1 MIEYIFQFY
10 GIFCHSKWIGY
21 LATGLTLS
29 VFSGTIFAVKLFE
42 SFNSNT
48 SEFLF
53 KLFLVILFVTKIVNI
68 LIIKYKSNQLIE
80 LNNKLKKF
88 QNKSRINQNFLNI
101 FSIISILFSLLM
113 AIIATKIYFLELNV
127 TEMFKG
133 FDGQLDVIPMPSI
146 IKVFVPNFY
155 LNSWYVSIQ
164 LIYIEFK
171 TRYISIIKEFRKEVL
186 NEKSEPD
193 GDVLKLTQKFVLK
206 FVNFKNEI
214 KSNVDFLKFGIS
226 AEFFL
231 AIGLI
236 IFSNG
241 FFLESMSYHLSLL
254 RIALMIG
261 YYLWT
266 MSSNLR
272 IRIVENDL
280 SFILNRWLNLK
291 VEDSIRI
298 DINYIEKF
306 AKQSNEKQTN
316 DEPIEL

>member
-1 MIEYIFQFY
+1 M
-10 GIFCHSKWIGY
+10 
-21 LATGLTLS
+21 
-29 VFSGTIFAVKLFE
+29 
-42 SFNSNT
+42 
-48 SEFLF
+48 
-53 KLFLVILFVTKIVNI
+53 
-68 LIIKYKSNQLIE
+68 
-80 LNNKLKKF
+80 
-88 QNKSRINQNFLNI
+88 
-101 FSIISILFSLLM
+101 SIIC
-113 AIIATKIYFLELNV
+113 TKIYFWELHL
-127 TEMFKG
+127 TKLFEG
-133 FDGQLDVIPMPSI
+133 FDGQLEVIPMPSI
-146 IKVFVPNFY
+146 IKVFVMHFY

-164 LIYIEFK
+164 LLYIEFK

-231 AIGLI
+231 TIGII

-241 FFLESMSYHLSLL
+241 LFMESKFYRLNIL
-254 RIALMIG
+254 RIVLMIG

-298 DINYIEKF
+298 DMNYIEKF
-306 AKQSNEKQTN
+306 GKQSNEKQTN

>member
-1 MIEYIFQFY
+1 MIEYILKFY
-10 GIFCHSKWIGY
+10 GIFCYNKWIGY
-21 LATGLTLS
+21 FATGLTLT
-29 VFSGTIFAVKLFE
+29 VFSTTIFAANIFE

-48 SEFLF
+48 SEFLL
-53 KLFLVILFVTKIVNI
+53 KLFLIILFVTKIVNL
-68 LIIKYKSNQLIE
+68 LIIKYKSSQLIE

-113 AIIATKIYFLELNV
+113 SIICTKIYFWELSI
-127 TEMFKG
+127 TEKIKG
-133 FDGQLDVIPMPSI
+133 FNDRLDVIPMPSV
-146 IKVFVPNFY
+146 IKVFVLYFY

-164 LIYIEFK
+164 LLYIEFK

-206 FVNFKNEI
+206 FVNIKNEI

-231 AIGLI
+231 TIGLI

-241 FFLESMSYHLSLL
+241 LFMESKFYRLNIL
-254 RIALMIG
+254 RIVLMIG

-298 DINYIEKF
+298 DMNYIEKF

>member
-1 MIEYIFQFY
+1 MIEYILQFY
-10 GIFCHSKWIGY
+10 GIFCHNKWIGY

-48 SEFLF
+48 SEFLL
-53 KLFLVILFVTKIVNI
+53 KLLLIILFVTKIVNL
-68 LIIKYKSNQLIE
+68 LIIKYKSSQIIE

-88 QNKSRINQNFLNI
+88 QNKSRINQNFLNTL
-101 FSIISILFSLLM
+101 SIISILFSLLM
-113 AIIATKIYFLELNV
+113 SIICTKIYFWELHL
-127 TEMFKG
+127 TKLFEG
-133 FDGQLDVIPMPSI
+133 FDGQLEVIPMPSI
-146 IKVFVPNFY
+146 IKVFVMHFY

-164 LIYIEFK
+164 LLYIEFK

-231 AIGLI
+231 TIGII

-241 FFLESMSYHLSLL
+241 LFMESKFYRLNIL
-254 RIALMIG
+254 RIVLMIG

-298 DINYIEKF
+298 DMNYIEKF
-306 AKQSNEKQTN
+306 GKQSNEKQTN

>member
-1 MIEYIFQFY
+1 
-10 GIFCHSKWIGY
+10 
-21 LATGLTLS
+21 
-29 VFSGTIFAVKLFE
+29 
-42 SFNSNT
+42 
-48 SEFLF
+48 
-53 KLFLVILFVTKIVNI
+53 
-68 LIIKYKSNQLIE
+68 
-80 LNNKLKKF
+80 
-88 QNKSRINQNFLNI
+88 
-101 FSIISILFSLLM
+101 M
-113 AIIATKIYFLELNV
+113 AIISTKIYFWELYS
-127 TEMFKG
+127 TKLIKG
-133 FDGQLDVIPMPSI
+133 FDGQLDAIPMPSI
-146 IKVFVPNFY
+146 IKVFVLHFY
-155 LNSWYVSIQ
+155 LNSWYVTIQ
-164 LIYIEFK
+164 LLYIEFK
-171 TRYISIIKEFRKEVL
+171 TRYISIIKEFRKQVL

-193 GDVLKLTQKFVLK
+193 GDVLKLTQKFILK

-231 AIGLI
+231 TTVLI
-236 IFSNG
+236 IFLNG
-241 FFLESMSYHLSLL
+241 FVLESKFYRLDIL
-254 RIALMIG
+254 RIVLMIG

-298 DINYIEKF
+298 DMDYIEMF

>member
-1 MIEYIFQFY
+1 MFEYIFQFY
-10 GIFCHSKWIGY
+10 GIFCHNKWIGY
-21 LATGLTLS
+21 LATGLTLC

-42 SFNSNT
+42 SLKSNT
-48 SEFLF
+48 SEFLL
-53 KLFLVILFVTKIVNI
+53 KLSIIILFVTKIVNL
-68 LIIKYKSNQLIE
+68 LIIKYKSSQLIE

-113 AIIATKIYFLELNV
+113 SIICTKIYFWELSV
-127 TEMFKG
+127 TEVFKG

-146 IKVFVPNFY
+146 IKVFVVYFY
-155 LNSWYVSIQ
+155 HNSWYVSIQ
-164 LIYIEFK
+164 LLYIEFK
-171 TRYISIIKEFRKEVL
+171 TRYISIIKEFKKEVL

-214 KSNVDFLKFGIS
+214 KRNVDFLKFGIS

-231 AIGLI
+231 TIGII

-241 FFLESMSYHLSLL
+241 FFMESMSYRLNTL
-254 RIALMIG
+254 RIVLMIG

-272 IRIVENDL
+272 IRIIENNL

-298 DINYIEKF
+298 DMNYIEKF
-306 AKQSNEKQTN
+306 AKQSNEKQTS

>member
-1 MIEYIFQFY
+1 M
-10 GIFCHSKWIGY
+10 GY
-21 LATGLTLS
+21 LATGLTLTI
-29 VFSGTIFAVKLFE
+29 FSGTIFTVNLFE

-48 SEFLF
+48 SEFLW
-53 KLFLVILFVTKIVNI
+53 KLFLTILFVTKIVNL
-68 LIIKYKSNQLIE
+68 LIIKYKSSQLIE

-113 AIIATKIYFLELNV
+113 AFIATKIYFWELYP
-127 TEMFKG
+127 TKLFKG
-133 FDGQLDVIPMPSI
+133 FDGQLDAIPMPSI
-146 IKVFVPNFY
+146 IKVFVLYFY
-155 LNSWYVSIQ
+155 YNSWYVSIQ
-164 LIYIEFK
+164 LLYIEFK

-206 FVNFKNEI
+206 FANFKNEI

-231 AIGLI
+231 TIGLI

-241 FFLESMSYHLSLL
+241 FILESKFYCLNLL
-254 RIALMIG
+254 RIFLIVV

-272 IRIVENDL
+272 IRIIENDL
-280 SFILNRWLNLK
+280 SLILNRWLNLK
-291 VEDSIRI
+291 GEDSIRI
-298 DINYIEKF
+298 DMDYIEMF
-306 AKQSNEKQTN
+306 AKQSNEKKTN

>member
-1 MIEYIFQFY
+1 MIEYVFQFY
-10 GIFCHSKWIGY
+10 GIFCHNKCIGY

-29 VFSGTIFAVKLFE
+29 VFSGAIIAVKLFE
-42 SFNSNT
+42 SFKSNT
-48 SEFLF
+48 SEFLL
-53 KLFLVILFVTKIVNI
+53 KLLLIILFVTKVVNL
-68 LIIKYKSNQLIE
+68 LIIKYKSSKLIE

-113 AIIATKIYFLELNV
+113 AFIGTKIYFWELCD
-127 TEMFKG
+127 TEIFKG
-133 FDGQLDVIPMPSI
+133 FDGQLELIPMPSI
-146 IKVFVPNFY
+146 IKFFVMHFY
-155 LNSWYVSIQ
+155 LSSWYVSIQ
-164 LIYIEFK
+164 LLYIEFK

-214 KSNVDFLKFGIS
+214 KSNIDFLKIGIS
-226 AEFFL
+226 IEFFL
-231 AIGLI
+231 SIGLI
-236 IFSNG
+236 IFLNG
-241 FFLESMSYHLSLL
+241 FVMESKFYRLNIL
-254 RIALMIG
+254 RIVLMIG

-272 IRIVENDL
+272 IRIVENNL

-298 DINYIEKF
+298 DMDYIQTF
-306 AKQSNEKQTN
+306 NKQYNEKESN
-316 DEPIEL
+316 SEPIEL